1 MDTTFSG
8 NFKGKYNS
16 SHTGPDKK
24 KKKKSK
30 CVSLITLVKQK
41 EHTLVVP
48 LTFVTAA
55 TKSLK
60 QLRFNKKI
68 EELWT
73 HLYIYIHVWIPVT
86 AYAHIHTY
94 R

>member
-1 MDTTFSG
+1 MEIS
-8 NFKGKYNS
+8 KGS
-16 SHTGPDKK
+16 ITLLIQDLTKK
-24 KKKKSK
+24 KCK

-60 QLRFNKKI
+60 QLRFN
-68 EELWT
+68 
-73 HLYIYIHVWIPVT
+73 
-86 AYAHIHTY
+86 
-94 R
+94 

>member
-24 KKKKSK
+24 KKIK

-68 EELWT
+68 ELWT
-73 HLYIYIHVWIPVT
+73 HQYIYIHVWIPVI